1 MPSKDTE
8 QAAVKKTATKVTK
21 AQSKEVQALLNEGG
35 KKQDLDSESE
45 EDPNEERLKNEEDR
59 EDIKDYY

>member
-1 MPSKDTE
+1 M
-8 QAAVKKTATKVTK
+8 
-21 AQSKEVQALLNEGG
+21 LNEGG

-59 EDIKDYY
+59 EDIKDYYQDALMYRYDEEWMSKEDSM